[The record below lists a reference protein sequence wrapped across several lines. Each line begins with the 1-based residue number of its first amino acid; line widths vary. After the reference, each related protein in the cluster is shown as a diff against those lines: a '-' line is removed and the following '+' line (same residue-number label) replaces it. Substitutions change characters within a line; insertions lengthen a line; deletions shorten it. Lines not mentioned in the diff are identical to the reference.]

1 MLQMHLIDP
10 EWLAT
15 VIDRT
20 TTRTIGVRQRITLRE
35 KITFLIQRTERFI
48 TDFVI
53 EEHELAEVGSSSIV
67 DVHLPTTLHFLVGAT
82 TQRVEI
88 LRPFRLHNK
97 GAKEAHYG
105 QFTVMAV
112 RVKLPY
118 AFLHVGM
125 DIPLELLRLARRH
138 DRVGIGGRR
147 RLARRTDDHAG
158 SLYEQAPI
166 LTFHLVSKRH
176 LDAVAL
182 IGPEDQRLD
191 HVALKTRRDRTR
203 IEAFLV
209 TRFLVLRFLGTRF
222 SDIFGVH
229 IHVPRIEIEPT
240 VQRDFDVDHRHV
252 VGLGWDAGRTLPP

>member
-67 DVHLPTTLHFLVGAT
+67 DVHLPTTPHFLVGAT

-88 LRPFRLHNK
+88 LRPFWLHDK
-97 GAKEAHYG
+97 SAEETHYG

-112 RVKLPY
+112 RVELPY
-118 AFLHVGM
+118 AFLHVRM
-125 DIPLELLRLARRH
+125 DVPFKFLRLAGRH
-138 DRVGIGGRR
+138 DRFWIGGRR
-147 RLARRTDDHAG
+147 RLARCTDDHAG
-158 SLYEQAPI
+158 GLNEQAPV
-166 LTFHLVSKRH
+166 LTFHLVAKCQ
-176 LDAVAL
+176 LDAVTL

-191 HVALKTRRDRTR
+191 DVTLKTRRDRTR
-203 IEAFLV
+203 LEAFLV
-209 TRFLVLRFLGTRF
+209 TRVLVLCFLGTRF

-229 IHVPRIEIEPT
+229 IHVARIEVEPT
-240 VQRDFDVDHRHV
+240 VQRDFDIDHRHV
-252 VGLGWDAGRTLPP
+252 VRPRGDAGRTLPP